1 MGFWDGKFVCIEL
14 GTWVIVGA
22 NEVEL
27 IFLDERGEI
36 VDGLAEDDATEGMR
50 LFIGTADGACHK
62 VGNTVGVAVGDF
74 VVGLML
80 EEILG

>member
-36 VDGLAEDDATEGMR
+36 VDGLAEGDE
-50 LFIGTADGACHK
+50 TALEIFVSSNNH
-62 VGNTVGVAVGDF
+62 GDF
-74 VVGLML
+74 YPTLP
-80 EEILG
+80 